1 MTWALCFHCGETKF
15 GAIVPCPECNVG
27 STGNMQLDIAF
38 SDHRISKETIAAF
51 GKVVQ
56 AIRQVCDDDE
66 LRIWSFLQ
74 YISINHPDLLKINLD
89 PEMAAKTE
97 ATLVAANPP
106 PVSVVESERGRMTRE
121 MEERKALDASANAED
136 G

>member
-15 GAIVPCPECNVG
+15 GAILPCPECNVA

-51 GKVVQ
+51 GRVVQ

-66 LRIWSFLQ
+66 LGIWSFLR
-74 YISINHPDLLKINLD
+74 YISINHPHILKITLD
-89 PEMAAKTE
+89 PEMATQAE
-97 ATLVAANPP
+97 AVLVAANPP
-106 PVSVVESERGRMTRE
+106 LVTVVESERGRMTRE
-121 MEERKALDASANAED
+121 MEGNGHDAGANAAD